1 MKTIIFSVFLCFGIL
16 GCLLCDQGGIM
27 SITRISEHL
36 YVHHGVINVG
46 ILRDGDRA
54 LLIDFGEGSVKSSLN
69 GLGIKTVEAVL
80 FTHHHRDQASGLTD
94 KMRVGVPMQE
104 YKWFAEVESYWND
117 PSYRW
122 HIYNVHPHNL
132 MLAESIPVTDSYKE
146 GDTIKFGNAT
156 ISVIDTPGHT
166 DGSISYVVDVDG
178 SRFIFSGDVIYSKGK
193 IWELYSMQKGGDFVG
208 DYHGFL
214 GSRKQLKD
222 SLLKILDQSPKTIIP
237 SHGEIIDDPK
247 DAVKS
252 LINRLD
258 VCYDRY
264 VAISALRYYFPAMFE
279 EFNGRE
285 GHMPIRNGKAVP
297 ECLRH
302 YGTSWFIISQNKEI
316 FVMDCGSRDVINKIK
331 ELQQNGEV
339 TNVAGLWVTH
349 YHDDHVDAIPEFQQT
364 FDCPTYVDA
373 RMSDILE
380 NPRAYRLPCISPSVI
395 KVTNRMEDGESW
407 MWNEF
412 KMTAYHFPGQ
422 TYYHGGLLVEGQGVR
437 MFFAGD
443 SFTMSG
449 IDDYCSGNR
458 NWLGEGVGFDRCLA
472 LMMEL
477 KPTHI
482 FNCHVEPAFDFTD
495 DEINFMRANLAERER
510 IYGEL
515 FPWDSLNYGM
525 DDYWVRCYPYEQDV
539 TSGKSVEMRVEITNH
554 SAIERHAIC
563 RPILPKSWGIDIES
577 KSAIIPAKSDGY
589 IAFSFVIPE
598 NVQSGLVVVPIELTY
613 GDRPLGQFRE
623 AMLVV
628 KAR

>member
-1 MKTIIFSVFLCFGIL
+1 MKIIIFSVFLCFGIL

-54 LLIDFGEGSVKSSLN
+54 LLIDFGDGSVKSSLN
-69 GLGIKTVEAVL
+69 ELGIKTVEAVL
-80 FTHHHRDQASGLTD
+80 FTHHHRDQASGFTG

-122 HIYNVHPHNL
+122 HIYNVHPSNL
-132 MLAESIPVTDSYKE
+132 MLTESIPVTDSYKE

-214 GSRKQLKD
+214 GSRKQLED

-252 LINRLD
+252 LTDRLD

-279 EFNGRE
+279 EFNGRKN
-285 GHMPIRNGKAVP
+285 HMPIRSGKAVP

-302 YGTSWFIISQNKEI
+302 YGTSWLIVSQNKEI

-339 TNVAGLWVTH
+339 TSVTGLWVTH
-349 YHDDHVDAIPEFQQT
+349 YHDDHVDAIPEFQQA
-364 FDCPTYVDA
+364 FDCPTYVDV
-373 RMSDILE
+373 RMADILE

-395 KVTNRMEDGESW
+395 KVTNHTEDGESW
-407 MWNEF
+407 TWNEF

-422 TYYHGGLLVEGQGVR
+422 TYYHDGLLVEGQGVR

-443 SFTMSG
+443 
-449 IDDYCSGNR
+449 YCSGNR
-458 NWLGEGVGFDRCLA
+458 NWLGKGVGFDRCLA
-472 LMMEL
+472 LMQEL

-482 FNCHVEPAFDFTD
+482 FNCHVDPAFDFTD
-495 DEINFMRANLAERER
+495 DEINFMRANLTEREK

-515 FPWDSLNYGM
+515 FPWDSPNYGM
-525 DDYWVRCYPYEQDV
+525 DEYWVRCYPYEQDV

-554 SAIERHAIC
+554 SAVERQAVC
-563 RPILPKSWGIDIES
+563 RPILPKSWGIEVEP
-577 KSAIIPAKSDGY
+577 KSAVIPAKSDGY
-589 IAFSFVIPE
+589 IAFSFVVPD
-598 NVQSGLVVVPIELTY
+598 NVPSGLVVVPIELTY

-628 KAR
+628 KAE